1 MKEEDWKMKE
11 ENPAVHNY
19 KDLVVWQKSI
29 SLVKIV
35 YQLTKELPAS
45 ERFVLTDQI
54 RRAVVSIPSNI
65 AEGQKRLNRK
75 ETVQFT
81 GITLGSTAEVETQLV
96 IMHQLHGTD
105 TEEANLLVEEISKM
119 LSGLIRSLR

>member
-1 MKEEDWKMKE
+1 M
-11 ENPAVHNY
+11 
-19 KDLVVWQKSI
+19 
-29 SLVKIV
+29 
-35 YQLTKELPAS
+35 
-45 ERFVLTDQI
+45 
-54 RRAVVSIPSNI
+54 SIPSNI

-81 GITLGSTAEVETQLV
+81 GIALGSTAEVETQLV

>member
-1 MKEEDWKMKE
+1 M
-11 ENPAVHNY
+11 
-19 KDLVVWQKSI
+19 
-29 SLVKIV
+29 
-35 YQLTKELPAS
+35 
-45 ERFVLTDQI
+45 
-54 RRAVVSIPSNI
+54 SIPSNI

-75 ETVQFT
+75 DTVQFT